1 MDLNPKPM
9 RNLLLPLMAAGLL
22 SACTPST
29 SAHENTEL
37 AAYFD
42 HTGRDDAW
50 TGGAR
55 RIPVETPLGTF
66 HVWTKRIGN
75 NPALKVL
82 LLHGG
87 PGATHEYFESAD
99 SYFPGAGIEYYYYD
113 QLGSGNSDNPEDTAL
128 WNIDRFVSEVEQV
141 RIALGLD
148 ASNFVL
154 MGHSW
159 GVFSPWSMP
168 WRIKSI

>member
-29 SAHENTEL
+29 STHENTEL

-75 NPALKVL
+75 NPALKVFSC
-82 LLHGG
+82 
-87 PGATHEYFESAD
+87 T
-99 SYFPGAGIEYYYYD
+99 
-113 QLGSGNSDNPEDTAL
+113 
-128 WNIDRFVSEVEQV
+128 EVQV
-141 RIALGLD
+141 RHMSTLSRLTVISPVP
-148 ASNFVL
+148 ASNILLRPVRF
-154 MGHSW
+154 G
-159 GVFSPWSMP
+159 
-168 WRIKSI
+168 K